1 MDYGAARNRNK
12 RIDKYKPS
20 FLNRNT
26 DQKKGDCRFVSAGY
40 YGSFEQGELKW
51 RLYRE
56 YRIRFQAIF
65 KMQVLEK
72 KLGKNYAFLPLSCV
86 KPVIYL
92 DGIEWIVECRRAL
105 EILINSWIYLVS

>member
-1 MDYGAARNRNK
+1 METVSGVSN
-12 RIDKYKPS
+12 S
-20 FLNRNT
+20 VS
-26 DQKKGDCRFVSAGY
+26 GDIQNASAG
-40 YGSFEQGELKW
+40 K
-51 RLYRE
+51 
-56 YRIRFQAIF
+56 
-65 KMQVLEK
+65 K

>member
-40 YGSFEQGELKW
+40 YGSFEQGEQKW
-51 RLYRE
+51 ILYRE

-65 KMQVLEK
+65 KMQALAKKNSEK
-72 KLGKNYAFLPLSCV
+72 IMRFCHC
-86 KPVIYL
+86 PV
-92 DGIEWIVECRRAL
+92 
-105 EILINSWIYLVS
+105 